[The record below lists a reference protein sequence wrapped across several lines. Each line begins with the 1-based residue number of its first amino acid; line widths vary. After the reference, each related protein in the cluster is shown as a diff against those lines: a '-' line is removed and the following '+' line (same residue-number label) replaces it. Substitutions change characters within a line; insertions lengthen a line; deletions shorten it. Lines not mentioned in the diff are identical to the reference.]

1 MMARPLQLA
10 CCFALLLTL
19 AYSPTS
25 YAQDYSDYDCD
36 DYDTSDG
43 CSSNYYCDSGTC
55 VNNDDDYCDDY
66 DTSDGCS
73 SNYVCESG
81 TCVNN
86 DDDYCDDYDTSDG
99 CSSNYVCESGTCV
112 NKDDDYCDDYD
123 TSDGCSSNYVC
134 ESGTC
139 VNNDDDYCDDYD
151 TSDGCSSNYVCES
164 GTCVNND
171 DDYCDDYDTS
181 DGCSSNY
188 VCESGTCEAIPAPK
202 PSPPSPTPSPRP
214 PPISFSPPIAI
225 DPSPPLPVEY
235 PKPDSFAEISFNV
248 AGATRDTFDPPA
260 FATMLSD
267 FTGIPDD
274 WIEVNISEEN
284 TDIVARRRNFQR
296 RRHLLRSL
304 LQDTGTS
311 GLIVDTKLY
320 TEQIQETVDKVKT
333 AVGTGQAQQKL
344 AETNDK
350 ISGVVIIA
358 ESDSSSSSNVGA
370 IVGGVIGGIAAVGLA
385 AGGFAFWH
393 TRSKKKVIIYAG
405 TVQSGEAPVISQQE
419 QRNQSG
425 CIGLNPPDTIPSNN
439 TTSSSLA
446 RTISSKRSSGF
457 SFQNLQPPPTLPPGL
472 PVDPLMG
479 WVSEQLAS
487 NPPIRPNLL
496 NGPYEVQ
503 FAQLQVDRPIGEG
516 SFGRVYAGK
525 LNNDAVAIKV
535 LLEASS
541 GRVNDPLLAN
551 SALTASSP
559 IMMKLHEEVK
569 IMSSMD
575 SPHVVKFIGVCSMPP
590 CIVTELCAE
599 GSLSDVIKNAASSP
613 AAASQLTWRRRLAMA
628 IDAAE
633 GMRYLHSQTPPII
646 HRDLKSANMLV
657 TGDFRVKISDFNLSK
672 ILDDS
677 TKSSSL
683 AAMNPRWLAPELFA
697 GARGSPPCD
706 VFAFGVVLW
715 ELLTLDVPWG
725 NTNPWQIVST
735 IQRGGRLP
743 IPERGQLQAAAPMTA
758 ACYAGYVRLIA
769 KCWAQMPEERPEF
782 GRVSEELRILAAG
795 NV

>member
-1 MMARPLQLA
+1 M
-10 CCFALLLTL
+10 
-19 AYSPTS
+19 PTS
-25 YAQDYSDYDCD
+25 YAQFSAGVTVRNRCSKTVRVNIEGSTYQLSPGGEADHYLCDRFCTGFLGACKDYSFSLSATVVDPDYDS
-36 DYDTSDG
+36 THKGSGSDKICG
-43 CSSNYYCDSGTC
+43 IGYWDFITYNLDCPDLQR
-55 VNNDDDYCDDY
+55 
-66 DTSDGCS
+66 
-73 SNYVCESG
+73 
-81 TCVNN
+81 
-86 DDDYCDDYDTSDG
+86 
-99 CSSNYVCESGTCV
+99 
-112 NKDDDYCDDYD
+112 K
-123 TSDGCSSNYVC
+123 
-134 ESGTC
+134 
-139 VNNDDDYCDDYD
+139 
-151 TSDGCSSNYVCES
+151 
-164 GTCVNND
+164 
-171 DDYCDDYDTS
+171 
-181 DGCSSNY
+181 
-188 VCESGTCEAIPAPK
+188 
-202 PSPPSPTPSPRP
+202 PSPTPSRP
-214 PPISFSPPIAI
+214 
-225 DPSPPLPVEY
+225 
-235 PKPDSFAEISFNV
+235 
-248 AGATRDTFDPPA
+248 
-260 FATMLSD
+260 
-267 FTGIPDD
+267 
-274 WIEVNISEEN
+274 
-284 TDIVARRRNFQR
+284 
-296 RRHLLRSL
+296 
-304 LQDTGTS
+304 
-311 GLIVDTKLY
+311 
-320 TEQIQETVDKVKT
+320 
-333 AVGTGQAQQKL
+333 
-344 AETNDK
+344 
-350 ISGVVIIA
+350 
-358 ESDSSSSSNVGA
+358 SSSSSSSSSSSYPPSSFYPTSGSSSGNVGA
-370 IVGGVIGGIAAVGLA
+370 IVGGVIGGIAAVA
-385 AGGFAFWH
+385 MVAGGFAVLH
-393 TRSKKKVIIYAG
+393 SRRQQQKNIGATALE
-405 TVQSGEAPVISQQE
+405 SGEGPDIQPPSSPVV
-419 QRNQSG
+419 
-425 CIGLNPPDTIPSNN
+425 LNPPAVPLKT
-439 TTSSSLA
+439 
-446 RTISSKRSSGF
+446 RY
-457 SFQNLQPPPTLPPGL
+457 PPTRP
-472 PVDPLMG
+472 PVDPFMS